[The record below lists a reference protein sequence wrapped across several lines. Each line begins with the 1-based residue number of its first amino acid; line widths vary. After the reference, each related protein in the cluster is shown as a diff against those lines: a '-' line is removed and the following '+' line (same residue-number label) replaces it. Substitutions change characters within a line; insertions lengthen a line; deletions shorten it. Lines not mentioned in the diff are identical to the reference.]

1 VIVPRTTTAT
11 DQPPTAI
18 VRKREMADQTRL
30 RPSGLLRDLAAELG
44 LSRNS
49 LREAVKALSLINI
62 LDVRQ
67 GDGTYVT
74 SLEPPLLLEALSF
87 VIDFH
92 RDDEVLEYLA
102 VRRIL

>member
-1 VIVPRTTTAT
+1 
-11 DQPPTAI
+11 
-18 VRKREMADQTRL
+18 M
-30 RPSGLLRDLAAELG
+30 
-44 LSRNS
+44 
-49 LREAVKALSLINI
+49 
-62 LDVRQ
+62 RQ